1 MSLAENEGKGERK
14 PCSLLLLLKDGGE
27 ELEPLPRLPSLSSF
41 TLSLERK
48 KKFSVPLGKCKERR
62 EEEPLFRKLD
72 LRGCLF
78 LGLPAKQEAGL
89 PPFLRVIYAAYK
101 GPFLSLFPQRF
112 LLAIFISVPLHRLRG
127 GLSCV
132 CTSSYG
138 SSSFLPLLSF
148 PAVATAAMPVLVG
161 LATRPYMGLGKFG

>member
-27 ELEPLPRLPSLSSF
+27 ELEPLPPSSLSLF
-41 TLSLERK
+41 VYFIPRKKERK

-78 LGLPAKQEAGL
+78 LGLPTQEAGH

-138 SSSFLPLLSF
+138 SSSFLPHLSF
-148 PAVATAAMPVLVG
+148 PAVATAAMPVLV
-161 LATRPYMGLGKFG
+161 